1 MVSEAKRQ
9 SVRRR
14 KVFYLPGYDPFPP
27 RRYREMYR
35 GEGRRQAEISGYELE
50 VEGVPG
56 GADWGVRYHEGD
68 AAVEARVEVLVWSDL
83 VQASMSGAVWRSYSA
98 LVRTAWIYLRS
109 GALWRLARL
118 RKGPV
123 LAVLYPVVVLVAQ
136 GLLALWAGLFALWLV
151 PVPGL
156 DVGLALAVVCAVL
169 EAGYRADR
177 WLYVHY
183 LMRDYAYAARLDGA
197 YPAEL
202 RARLSEF
209 AERVAKAAEE
219 DVDEVLLVGHSSGAY
234 LGVTVLAEV
243 VRSGRLAGRA
253 PVAFLSLGQVIPMV
267 SALPE
272 AGELRADLDLLGHQD
287 RVFWLDVTAP
297 GDGCAFALCDPVAV
311 SGVAWPGQTGP
322 RIISARFSETLSPE
336 RWARLRWRFFRLHFQ
351 YLHAFDRPG
360 DYDYFR
366 ITAGP
371 QSLRERFGDRAP
383 SPSVRRCVVAP

>member
-9 SVRRR
+9 GVRHR

-35 GEGRRQAEISGYELE
+35 GEGRRQAEMSGYELE
-50 VEGVPG
+50 VAGVPG
-56 GADWGVRYHEGD
+56 GAGWDVRFSEDGG
-68 AAVEARVEVLVWSDL
+68 AVAARVEVLVWSDL
-83 VQASMSGAVWRSYSA
+83 VQASMSGGVWRSYA
-98 LVRTAWIYLRS
+98 GLAQTAWIYVAS

-123 LAVLYPVVVLVAQ
+123 LAVLYPVLVLVAQ
-136 GLLALWAGLFALWLV
+136 GLLALWAGLFCLWLV

-156 DVGLALAVVCAVL
+156 NVALAGAVVWAVL

-183 LMRDYAYAARLDGA
+183 LMRDYAYAARLKGA
-197 YPAEL
+197 YPPDL
-202 RARLSEF
+202 RSRLSEF
-209 AERVAKAAEE
+209 AERVVLAAAE

-234 LGVTVLAEV
+234 LGVTVLAEA

-272 AGELRADLDLLGHQD
+272 AGELRADLELLGHQD
-287 RVFWLDVTAP
+287 AVFWLDVTAP

-311 SGVAWPGQTGP
+311 SGVARPGQTGP
-322 RIISARFSETLSPE
+322 RIISARFSETLAPE

-371 QSLRERFGDRAP
+371 QTLRDRFGARAP
-383 SPSVRRCVVAP
+383 SPSVRRRVVGP